1 MIKKVLKRIVDRLR
15 GEVNLKKLKK
25 QGMRVGKNFVYG
37 KNCVFDPSHCFLI
50 SIGDNVVFSTHVH
63 ILAHDAST
71 IKYNGYAKI
80 GRVDIC
86 DDVFV
91 GVNTTILPGAYIG
104 DKTIIGAGS
113 VVLGYCEPESVY
125 AGVPAKKICSLKE
138 YVEKN
143 KSIEN
148 HFDESYTMRENVT
161 EEKKKEMQE
170 LLKDR
175 RIGFIK

>member
-50 SIGDNVVFSTHVH
+50 SIGDNVGFSTHVH
-63 ILAHDAST
+63 ILAHDSST
-71 IKYNGYAKI
+71 LKYNGYAKI
-80 GRVDIC
+80 GRVDVG

-91 GVNTTILPGAYIG
+91 GVNSTILPGTYIG

-113 VVLGYCEPESVY
+113 VVSGYCEPESVY
-125 AGVPAKKICSLKE
+125 VGVPAKRICSLKE
-138 YVEKN
+138 YVEKSE
-143 KSIEN
+143 SIDVR
-148 HFDESYTMRENVT
+148 FDESYTMRENVT
-161 EEKKKEMQE
+161 EEKKKEMRE
-170 LLKDR
+170 LLKDK